1 MFDKAKSKDYMVFSI
16 ITLVFSLLVV
26 VIKLA
31 QTKKLVHINRV
42 EGWLEGF
49 ESAKKANLKKKE
61 KLNETCNS

>member
-1 MFDKAKSKDYMVFSI
+1 MFSKMKSNDYIMFSI

-31 QTKKLVHINRV
+31 QTKKLVHISRV

-61 KLNETCNS
+61 KINETCNS